1 MNPARKDR
9 QHNYALFTSN
19 FSLEERVYF
28 CIPFFLGN
36 LILNDSGSAIP
47 GPKLPHNANYVV
59 VWSSYMISTMVFNG
73 KEYRKQW
80 VKQSKKYGMVSM
92 VC

>member
-1 MNPARKDR
+1 MLDIFDR
-9 QHNYALFTSN
+9 I
-19 FSLEERVYF
+19 ER
-28 CIPFFLGN
+28 
-36 LILNDSGSAIP
+36 DSGGPIGQYYDQAF
-47 GPKLPHNANYVV
+47 GYYMYPKLEGELGPH
-59 VWSSYMISTMVFNG
+59 MVFNG